1 MDVLT
6 IITVLIITSAA
17 FSYFNQRFIKLPG
30 TIGIMTISVV
40 VSLLILIIGTIG
52 NKKSSIILELA
63 HNVDFSTVLLDIL
76 LGFLLFASALHFD
89 YRKLKAQRMPV
100 FFLST
105 VGVLVSAS
113 IFGALLYGV
122 SSLLKIDLPLIY
134 CFIFGALIS
143 PTDPIAVGSILK
155 KSRIPTRLETI
166 ISGESLFNDGVG
178 LVLFIALSTI
188 PNPEVK
194 TLSFLESLQL
204 FAREVFGG
212 IAIGLVMGF
221 IGYRL
226 IKSIRDFQT
235 IFLISLAI
243 VLGIS
248 VVARVF
254 HASIPLAAVS
264 AGLVIGNQSFDK
276 HHPAHK
282 YLSRVWQLLD
292 EVLNTI
298 LFVLI
303 GLQLV
308 LMPFLDR
315 YWLIG
320 ILSII
325 IILIARMASVS
336 LPALFLLRRIS
347 FGNLSILT
355 WAGLRGGI
363 SIAMALSLPH
373 TQYREVILASCYFIV
388 IFSIIVQGLTL
399 NKVVEN
405 AVGKT
410 APRIP
415 SPTKS

>member
-6 IITVLIITSAA
+6 IITVLIIISAA
-17 FSYFNQRFIKLPG
+17 FSYLNQRVIKLPG

-40 VSLLILIIGTIG
+40 VSLLILIIGNIG
-52 NKKSSIILELA
+52 NKKTGIITELA

-76 LGFLLFASALHFD
+76 LGFLLFASAMHFD
-89 YRKLKAQRMPV
+89 YRKLKAQRLPV

-105 VGVLVSAS
+105 VGVLVSSS

-122 SSLLKIDLPLIY
+122 ALLLKIDLPFIY
-134 CFIFGALIS
+134 CLIFGALIS
-143 PTDPIAVGSILK
+143 PTDPIAVSAILK
-155 KSRIPTRLETI
+155 KSRIPSRLETI

-204 FAREVFGG
+204 FFREVFGG

-221 IGYRL
+221 VGYRL

-248 VVARVF
+248 VVARIF

-264 AGLVIGNQSFDK
+264 AGLVVGNQSFDK

-320 ILSII
+320 LLSII

-336 LPALFLLRRIS
+336 LPALFLLRKVN
-347 FGNLSILT
+347 FGSLSILT

-363 SIAMALSLPH
+363 SIAMALSMPH

-388 IFSIIVQGLTL
+388 IFSISVQGLTL
-399 NKVVEN
+399 NKVVDI
-405 AVGKT
+405 AVAKT
-410 APRIP
+410 GSALT
-415 SPTKS
+415 SHTKS